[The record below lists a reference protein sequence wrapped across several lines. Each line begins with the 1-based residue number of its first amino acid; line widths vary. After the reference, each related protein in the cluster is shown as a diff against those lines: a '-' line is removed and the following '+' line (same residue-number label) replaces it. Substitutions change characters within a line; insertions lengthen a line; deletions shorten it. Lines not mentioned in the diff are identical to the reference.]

1 MDTMDKMDTIDTKEN
16 INEFITIIELLVD
29 KDLAVLHQVLIFNDE
44 TEQIQCL
51 RKLRCYIE
59 FYPNLYNAY
68 TARVLVEKPITYV
81 KKEIESRF
89 NKLYLG
95 DLHNNK

>member
-1 MDTMDKMDTIDTKEN
+1 MDTIDTIDTEEN
-16 INEFITIIELLVD
+16 IKEFITIIEFLVD

-51 RKLRCYIE
+51 RKLRSYIE

-68 TARVLVEKPITYV
+68 TARVLVENPIIYV